1 MDNPDITETEKKH
14 YDLQEQIIEFVRDYK
29 QDPENDG
36 NSPTYQEIAQALG
49 KKWRAN
55 IYRYVQSLERKGL
68 INVNKRGKLRLIG
81 GKYIP
86 PE

>member
-1 MDNPDITETEKKH
+1 MQADSEATKEG
-14 YDLQEQIIEFVRDYK
+14 LQEQIIEFVRDYK
-29 QDPENDG
+29 SDPINDG
-36 NSPTYQEIAQALG
+36 NSPTYQEIAAALG

-68 INVNKRGKLRLIG
+68 IAVNKRGKLRLIG